1 MNNEKI
7 KDQIS
12 NTIKNPKKKGP
23 YILGQTLGEGAFAK
37 VKVATQIHC
46 KSKGSNSNTY

>member
-23 YILGQTLGEGAFAK
+23 YKKFLFLQVEMK
-37 VKVATQIHC
+37 
-46 KSKGSNSNTY
+46 